1 VTPALPTLDWQVE
14 ALRAVLDGLWPGLQ
28 VQVVAEDGSTNAT
41 LLERARAA
49 PREAAACLLVAEH
62 QTAGRGRQGRA
73 WHAARGDS
81 LTFSLALPYAPAD
94 WAGLS
99 LAVGVA
105 LADALDPAGAIGL
118 KWPNDLWLRD
128 PAPGPG
134 RKLGGILIETVAAAG
149 GRLCVVGVGL
159 NVRAHAFPG
168 LETGHACL
176 QELDPAA
183 SAPAVLHCVA
193 RPLLQALARFEHEG
207 FGAFAAGF
215 ARRDLLCGRS
225 VTTTHA
231 EVPSGQALGVQG
243 DGALLLQDEAGRL
256 HRVSAGEVSI
266 RPRPATQEAA

>member
-1 VTPALPTLDWQVE
+1 
-14 ALRAVLDGLWPGLQ
+14 
-28 VQVVAEDGSTNAT
+28 
-41 LLERARAA
+41 
-49 PREAAACLLVAEH
+49 
-62 QTAGRGRQGRA
+62 
-73 WHAARGDS
+73 
-81 LTFSLALPYAPAD
+81 
-94 WAGLS
+94 
-99 LAVGVA
+99 
-105 LADALDPAGAIGL
+105 
-118 KWPNDLWLRD
+118 
-128 PAPGPG
+128 
-134 RKLGGILIETVAAAG
+134 
-149 GRLCVVGVGL
+149 VGL

-243 DGALLLQDEAGRL
+243 DGTLLLQDEAGRL